1 MKIGTEQIKP
11 SRYRP
16 GSQVIPFYRPSKLEQ
31 QFAREL
37 QNHGAVLAKK
47 AENGG
52 GYELIQGEKSWRIAI
67 AIGLME
73 MEVQIVQPGTG
84 VNEQQLFDED
94 FHLTYPNPISRAKL
108 YRWQLMA
115 GESLSSIAKGLGAHR
130 ANIKHYLNLLD
141 LPKIIQDDLLMGKL
155 REGHARHLS
164 GLSPANQLNLWK
176 AIKERRLTVK
186 DAWALCRSQKNDV
199 MQSPPYSPTLT
210 SSQGQQDKDPNIR
223 QFERMLTDHFGH
235 TVRIEQ
241 DANEKPHR
249 LVFEYF
255 DNEGLESILD
265 HTDFTFD

>member
-16 GSQVIPFYRPSKLEQ
+16 STQIIPFYRPSKLEQ
-31 QFAREL
+31 QFAREV
-37 QNHGAVLAKK
+37 QNHGTVLVKK
-47 AENGG
+47 AESGN
-52 GYELIQGEKSWRIAI
+52 GYELIQGEKGWRVAI

-108 YRWQLMA
+108 YRWQLVE
-115 GESLSSIAKGLGAHR
+115 GESLSSIAKSLGAHR
-130 ANIKHYLNLLD
+130 ANIKHYLNLLE
-141 LPKIIQDDLLMGKL
+141 LPQIIQDDLLMGKL

-164 GLSPANQLNLWK
+164 GLSPTNQLNLWK
-176 AIKERRLTVK
+176 VIKERRLTVK
-186 DAWALCRSQKNDV
+186 EAWALCRREKADTFTNTTRTHQTQEV
-199 MQSPPYSPTLT
+199 EA
-210 SSQGQQDKDPNIR
+210 KDPNIL

-235 TVRIEQ
+235 VIRIELGTNGQ
-241 DANEKPHR
+241 PNQ
-249 LVFEYF
+249 LIFEYF

-265 HTDFTFD
+265 HTDFRFE